1 MLRGQGIL
9 CLSSIDWGF
18 LWQGHQQ
25 IMATLARAGNRV
37 VFVEST
43 GVRRAT
49 FRDLRRMRL
58 RLRNRRGWAGTR
70 EELPG
75 LVVHSPVVLPF
86 PYSRLALA
94 ANGPMLVR
102 EVRQCLDGIGIERPI
117 VWSFLPT
124 PLSYRLAAA
133 VKARLTIYHCVDDFR
148 SSSTAA
154 AQIRASES
162 RWFNDA
168 DLVFVTSQRLRHRAE
183 AHSSRVHLF
192 PSGVDYERFERA
204 RKGDSGEPDD
214 LAACQRPRVVY
225 LGGLHRW
232 LDQELLIDVA
242 SRLPECSFVLIG
254 PLQTDVT
261 ALAAT
266 ENIHVLGAR
275 GHEVVPRYL
284 KACDAAIVPYR
295 LVDYTH
301 HVYPA
306 KLNEYLA
313 MGLPV
318 VATALDEVRRF
329 NDQHSEVIAIGDGG
343 DAFASRIR
351 SALRSARDPGARAR
365 RIEVARINSW
375 DTRIDGMSSLIE
387 SALAARAGDHRAPA
401 RWRRASRALQ

>member
-1 MLRGQGIL
+1 MLRDQGIL

-37 VFVEST
+37 VFVEGT
-43 GVRRAT
+43 GVRRPT
-49 FRDLRRMRL
+49 LRDLPRLRL
-58 RLRNRRGWAGTR
+58 RLRNRRWRAGTR

-94 ANGPMLVR
+94 ANGRVLVR
-102 EVRQCLDGIGIERPI
+102 EVRQCLDDFGIERPI

-124 PLSYRLAAA
+124 PLSHRLASA
-133 VKARLTIYHCVDDFR
+133 VDARLTIYHCVDDFP

-154 AQIRASES
+154 ASIRASEAT
-162 RWFNDA
+162 WFDEA
-168 DLVFVTSQRLRHRAE
+168 DLVFVTSQRLRRRAE
-183 AHSSRVHLF
+183 TRSARVHLF

-204 RKGDSGEPDD
+204 RMTEGREPED
-214 LAACQRPRVVY
+214 LAGCARPRVVY

-232 LDQELLIDVA
+232 LDQQLLIDA
-242 SRLPECSFVLIG
+242 AKRLPECNFVLIG

-295 LVDYTH
+295 LADYTH

-329 NDQHSEVIAIGDGG
+329 NDQHNEIVAVGDGS
-343 DAFASRIR
+343 DAFAARIR
-351 SALRSARDPGARAR
+351 SALCGASDPSARAR
-365 RIEVARINSW
+365 RLEVARVNSW
-375 DTRIDGMSSLIE
+375 DTRIDRMSSLIE
-387 SALAARAGDHRAPA
+387 SALTERAGDNRAGVG
-401 RWRRASRALQ
+401 RRPASRALH